1 MTLPSQDTAVLQ
13 ERSQEETV
21 EMTVELVKA
30 IPQDLVSFKDVAVDF
45 SQEEWEWLSPAQ
57 RRLYRRMMMENYQN
71 LLSLGLC
78 TSKPYVIS
86 LLEQG
91 KEPWGMKSEVR
102 NSFSDTCSTT
112 QATDGLGQ
120 VIPYPAKNPDELRC
134 ALQGPR
140 LPAPPSAVIVIAA
153 APPLAERDVDLVS
166 SYPVFLPPA
175 QPSKDTALLRQRR
188 HKPEAAGTG
197 INRKAMP
204 QGLVTFGDV
213 AVDFSQE
220 EWEWL
225 DCAQR
230 TLYRSVML
238 ENYRSLV
245 SLARD
250 DLVTGTEERAMD
262 GEEKVHARPVPR
274 TWCVSAWSGFFA
286 GAREGALH
294 SKERAGKRPVPRQCG
309 KAFSQ
314 STHLAQHQRVH
325 TGEKPYKCVE
335 CGKAF
340 GDNSSCTQHQRL
352 HTGQRPYECIECG
365 KAFKTKSS
373 LICHR
378 RSHTG
383 EKPYECGACGKAF
396 GHRQSLSVHQR
407 IHSGKKPYECQECRK
422 AFIQIGHLNQHK
434 RVHTGERP
442 YGFVTV

>member
-1 MTLPSQDTAVLQ
+1 MRAPRATLTC
-13 ERSQEETV
+13 
-21 EMTVELVKA
+21 
-30 IPQDLVSFKDVAVDF
+30 
-45 SQEEWEWLSPAQ
+45 PAQ
-57 RRLYRRMMMENYQN
+57 RRHRHRR
-71 LLSLGLC
+71 G
-78 TSKPYVIS
+78 
-86 LLEQG
+86 
-91 KEPWGMKSEVR
+91 
-102 NSFSDTCSTT
+102 
-112 QATDGLGQ
+112 
-120 VIPYPAKNPDELRC
+120 
-134 ALQGPR
+134 
-140 LPAPPSAVIVIAA
+140 PAP
-153 APPLAERDVDLVS
+153 R
-166 SYPVFLPPA
+166 A

-245 SLARD
+245 SLG
-250 DLVTGTEERAMD
+250 L
-262 GEEKVHARPVPR
+262 
-274 TWCVSAWSGFFA
+274 CVSKPEMISSLEQRKEPWTVKRKCTRGQCPDSEAVPETREFCPERSPRAERLAESLTSPGRPASGQSSWGY
-286 GAREGALH
+286 GARFEGRPPPRVHQRGWRRALALFQGLATIADADTAADVSRQPDPAQPSLCEDVMREDH
-294 SKERAGKRPVPRQCG
+294 GLGRAGRGVSQPGLASLLAPGKEPCTAKRE
-309 KAFSQ
+309 
-314 STHLAQHQRVH
+314 LARGLSPDVFTIHQRVH

>member
-1 MTLPSQDTAVLQ
+1 MRAPRATLTC
-13 ERSQEETV
+13 
-21 EMTVELVKA
+21 
-30 IPQDLVSFKDVAVDF
+30 
-45 SQEEWEWLSPAQ
+45 PAQ
-57 RRLYRRMMMENYQN
+57 RRHRHRR
-71 LLSLGLC
+71 G
-78 TSKPYVIS
+78 
-86 LLEQG
+86 
-91 KEPWGMKSEVR
+91 
-102 NSFSDTCSTT
+102 
-112 QATDGLGQ
+112 
-120 VIPYPAKNPDELRC
+120 
-134 ALQGPR
+134 
-140 LPAPPSAVIVIAA
+140 PAP
-153 APPLAERDVDLVS
+153 R
-166 SYPVFLPPA
+166 A

-245 SLARD
+245 SLGLCVSKPEMISSLEQRKEPWTVKRKCTRGQCPDSEAVPETREFCPERSPRAERLAESLTSPGRPASGQSSWGYGARFE
-250 DLVTGTEERAMD
+250 G
-262 GEEKVHARPVPR
+262 RPVSQEAAGAETHWQ